1 MVRCLKTCHNDNNN
15 ITHLQNI
22 NEFCFVFH
30 FVQLGGFSFIRF
42 IKGEKY
48 FLYIITKK
56 TLHLLGT
63 MKLTFWYL
71 TIISNL
77 DLSTTS
83 MYI

>member
-15 ITHLQNI
+15 ITHLQNKRFL
-22 NEFCFVFH
+22 FCFSFCATRWVF
-30 FVQLGGFSFIRF
+30 FIRF

-48 FLYIITKK
+48 FLYIITQK